1 METKGVFE
9 RSLQTGPSYVLVL
22 LNVSFPS
29 LRDVCSTYI
38 LEPSW
43 CHVLIRNFCV
53 QNGQNITCSK
63 FSLPFQ
69 NQDLH
74 DGHCYPSI
82 SRGMSSFPDTP

>member
-38 LEPSW
+38 LEPS
-43 CHVLIRNFCV
+43 CCRVLIRNFLV
-53 QNGQNITCSK
+53 QNGQNITCTKSVNGR
-63 FSLPFQ
+63 S
-69 NQDLH
+69 NWI
-74 DGHCYPSI
+74 SI
-82 SRGMSSFPDTP
+82 FPAISESRSP